1 LDIDWSVKI
10 GILILLIIGSAFFS
24 GSEVALFSLDKKK
37 IENNFK
43 KNSVLRRYLLNLI
56 NFPRRLL
63 VTILIGNNLINV
75 AASIISV
82 FIAFDAAELFSI
94 SIEIALTFQ
103 IILLTIL
110 ILIFGELF
118 PKIMATQNPVR
129 FSKFIAVPMYY
140 FNIIIYPVAE
150 FITEIIRLS
159 ISRLKIDKSK
169 SAISRDEIPHLT
181 SLSHEKGTLEEGEQ
195 NLISSLVSFGSVTV
209 EEIMTPR
216 VDMIA
221 VSTEVRYDNLL
232 STITQSGHSR
242 IPLYKDD
249 LDEIVGIIY
258 AKDLLPYSRNTELR
272 KHLSLKK
279 ISRKAMFV
287 PETKLISDL
296 LREFQEQKMHLAI
309 VVDEYGGTSG
319 LVTLEDI
326 VEEVI
331 GEIWD
336 EYDKEEN
343 QIHMVEEGKWLALGK
358 LPIDEMNSELN
369 TQISNDDED
378 FDTLGGFVLNQ
389 AGSIPQEN
397 FSFTE
402 NRFRFTVKEVQKK
415 RVKKVLIEKIS
426 EPGLK

>member
-1 LDIDWSVKI
+1 MDIDWTVKI

-37 IENNFK
+37 IENNFRQ
-43 KNSVLRRYLLNLI
+43 NSVLSRYLSNLI

-63 VTILIGNNLINV
+63 VTILVGNNSINV

-82 FIAFDAAELFSI
+82 FIAFDAAEYFSI
-94 SIEIALTFQ
+94 PIEIALTFQ
-103 IILLTIL
+103 IIILTVL
-110 ILIFGELF
+110 VLIFGELF
-118 PKIMATQNPVR
+118 PKIIATQNPVR
-129 FSKFIAVPMYY
+129 FSKFAAVPMYY
-140 FNIIIYPVAE
+140 FNILIYPVAE

-159 ISRLKIDKSK
+159 ISKLKIDKSK
-169 SAISRDEIPHLT
+169 SAISREEIPHLT
-181 SLSHEKGTLEEGEQ
+181 SLSHEKGALEENEHE
-195 NLISSLVSFGSVTV
+195 LISSLVSFGSLTV

-216 VDMIA
+216 VDIIA
-221 VSTEVRYDNLL
+221 VSTEVRYDDLL

-242 IPLYKDD
+242 IPIYKDN
-249 LDEIVGIIY
+249 LDEIIGIIY
-258 AKDLLPYSRNTELR
+258 AKDLLPYSRNPELR
-272 KHLSLKK
+272 KHISLKK

-296 LREFQEQKMHLAI
+296 LREFQEYKMHLAV

-343 QIHMVEEGKWLALGK
+343 QIHMIEEGKWLALGK
-358 LPIDEMNSELN
+358 LPIDEMNSELD
-369 TQISNDDED
+369 TKISNNDED

-397 FSFTE
+397 FSFIE
-402 NRFRFTVKEVQKK
+402 NGFSFTVKEVQKK
-415 RVKKVLIEKIS
+415 RVKKVLIEKIR
-426 EPGLK
+426 

>member
-1 LDIDWSVKI
+1 MDIDWTVKI

-37 IENNFK
+37 IENNFRQ
-43 KNSVLRRYLLNLI
+43 NSVLSRYLSNLI

-63 VTILIGNNLINV
+63 VTILVGNNSINV

-82 FIAFDAAELFSI
+82 FIAFDAAEYFSI
-94 SIEIALTFQ
+94 PIEIALTFQ
-103 IILLTIL
+103 IIILTVL
-110 ILIFGELF
+110 VLIFGELF
-118 PKIMATQNPVR
+118 PKIIATQNPVR
-129 FSKFIAVPMYY
+129 FSKFAAVPMYY
-140 FNIIIYPVAE
+140 FNILIYPVAE

-159 ISRLKIDKSK
+159 ISKLKIDKSK
-169 SAISRDEIPHLT
+169 SAISREEIPHLT
-181 SLSHEKGTLEEGEQ
+181 SLSHEKGALEENEHE
-195 NLISSLVSFGSVTV
+195 LISSLVSFGSLTV

-216 VDMIA
+216 VDIIA
-221 VSTEVRYDNLL
+221 VSTEVRYDDLL

-242 IPLYKDD
+242 IPLYKDN
-249 LDEIVGIIY
+249 LDEIIGIIY
-258 AKDLLPYSRNTELR
+258 AKDLLPYSRNPELR
-272 KHLSLKK
+272 KHISLKK

-287 PETKLISDL
+287 PETKLISVL
-296 LREFQEQKMHLAI
+296 LREFQEYKMHLAV

-343 QIHMVEEGKWLALGK
+343 QIHMIEEGKWLALGK
-358 LPIDEMNSELN
+358 LPIDEMNSELD
-369 TQISNDDED
+369 TKISNNEED

-397 FSFTE
+397 FSFIE
-402 NRFRFTVKEVQKK
+402 NGFSFTVKEVQKK
-415 RVKKVLIEKIS
+415 RVKKVLIEKI
-426 EPGLK
+426 K

>member
-1 LDIDWSVKI
+1 MDIDWTVKI

-37 IENNFK
+37 IENNFRQ
-43 KNSVLRRYLLNLI
+43 NSVLSRYLSNLI

-63 VTILIGNNLINV
+63 VTILVGNNSINV

-82 FIAFDAAELFSI
+82 FIAFDAAEYFSI
-94 SIEIALTFQ
+94 PIEIALTFQ
-103 IILLTIL
+103 IIILTVL
-110 ILIFGELF
+110 VLIFGELF
-118 PKIMATQNPVR
+118 PKIIATQNPVR
-129 FSKFIAVPMYY
+129 FSKFAAVPMYY
-140 FNIIIYPVAE
+140 FNILIYPVAE

-159 ISRLKIDKSK
+159 ISKLKIDKSK
-169 SAISRDEIPHLT
+169 SAISREEIPHLT
-181 SLSHEKGTLEEGEQ
+181 SLSHEKGALEENEHE
-195 NLISSLVSFGSVTV
+195 LISSLVSFGSLTV

-216 VDMIA
+216 VDIIA
-221 VSTEVRYDNLL
+221 VSTEVRYDDLL

-242 IPLYKDD
+242 IPLYKDN
-249 LDEIVGIIY
+249 LDEIIGIIY
-258 AKDLLPYSRNTELR
+258 AKDLLPYSRNPELR
-272 KHLSLKK
+272 KHISLKK

-296 LREFQEQKMHLAI
+296 LREFQEYKMHLAV

-343 QIHMVEEGKWLALGK
+343 QIHMIEEGKWLALGK
-358 LPIDEMNSELN
+358 LPIDEMNSELD
-369 TQISNDDED
+369 TKISNNDED

-397 FSFTE
+397 FSFIE
-402 NRFRFTVKEVQKK
+402 NGFSFTVKEVQKK
-415 RVKKVLIEKIS
+415 RVKKVLIEKIR
-426 EPGLK
+426 

>member
-1 LDIDWSVKI
+1 MDIDWTVKI

-37 IENNFK
+37 IENNFRQ
-43 KNSVLRRYLLNLI
+43 NSVLSRYLSNLI

-63 VTILIGNNLINV
+63 VTILVGNNSINV

-82 FIAFDAAELFSI
+82 FIAFDAAEYFSI
-94 SIEIALTFQ
+94 PIEIALTFQ
-103 IILLTIL
+103 IIILTVL
-110 ILIFGELF
+110 VLIFGELF
-118 PKIMATQNPVR
+118 PKIIATQNPVR
-129 FSKFIAVPMYY
+129 FSKFAAVPMYY
-140 FNIIIYPVAE
+140 FNILIYPVAE

-159 ISRLKIDKSK
+159 VSKLKIDKSK
-169 SAISRDEIPHLT
+169 SAISREDIPHLT
-181 SLSHEKGTLEEGEQ
+181 SLSHEKGALEENEHE
-195 NLISSLVSFGSVTV
+195 LISSLVSFGSLTV

-216 VDMIA
+216 VDIIA
-221 VSTEVRYDNLL
+221 VSTEVRYDDLL

-242 IPLYKDD
+242 IPLYKDN
-249 LDEIVGIIY
+249 LDEIIGIIY
-258 AKDLLPYSRNTELR
+258 AKDLLPYSRNPELR
-272 KHLSLKK
+272 KHISLKK

-296 LREFQEQKMHLAI
+296 LREFQEYKMHLAV

-343 QIHMVEEGKWLALGK
+343 QIHMIEEGKWLALGK
-358 LPIDEMNSELN
+358 LPIDEMNSELD
-369 TQISNDDED
+369 TKISNNDED

-397 FSFTE
+397 FSFIE
-402 NRFRFTVKEVQKK
+402 NGFSFTVKEVQKK
-415 RVKKVLIEKIS
+415 RVKKVLIEKI
-426 EPGLK
+426 K